1 MEKLNTENTYIASY
15 RFTVFSTHKKKAPE
29 GACEFVEAEKL

>member
-15 RFTVFSTHKKKAPE
+15 RFTVFSTYKKRRPKAPVN
-29 GACEFVEAEKL
+29 FVREKKL